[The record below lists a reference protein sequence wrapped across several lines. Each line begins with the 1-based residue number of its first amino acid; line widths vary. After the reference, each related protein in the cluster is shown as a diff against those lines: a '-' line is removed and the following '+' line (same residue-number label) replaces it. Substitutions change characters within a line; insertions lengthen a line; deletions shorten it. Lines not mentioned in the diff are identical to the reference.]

1 MATKWKRFTRNSLTK
16 GVAFVLAVL
25 LSGGIVWS
33 AGMLALKLSV
43 DGFAP
48 DILFDKNQWMW
59 QSMYEEHLRAAILY
73 DDLRANR
80 TEETIRAGETV
91 SEQDIVNALY
101 EDYLENSDYGSDAT
115 QNKEERLT
123 DKKLEKLSDEIENAV
138 YAADGVT
145 YGDDYSDEV
154 ALFTE
159 WLKRNR
165 IAYTIEKG
173 ILIQE
178 ARIAWNNMQEDL
190 NRSEDYLYYA
200 ESKKNGFVSTNVTE
214 NRTDAMD
221 QVKNCPLVYQYDPK
235 TETVSFVSDDSIA
248 ELTKQYDHF
257 ASSFADEYDGDFSY
271 GFTSEYYNTGYMTSV
286 EEGETVLGESRAMP
300 SDAVILVG
308 LTQDALNRQMST
320 IDSAYRWGWS
330 MVGVMGICTILLLLC
345 CVILC
350 SGAGRRSLDAPAERI
365 RFDHIWTEVQVLF
378 VGFVLVFGAEIAF
391 LLFKN
396 IVQSSVAGAAWFV
409 LPAGV
414 ACVVAALCLP
424 CLMSQARR
432 IKTHSF
438 WEGFVCFRAIRWLV
452 RQWKQGPRYMRVISL
467 AILVPLVCIPWF
479 TIPFVIAALLYFGV
493 RQTKELEAVMD
504 GAHRIREGETGLH
517 IEVKHS
523 RDLSQLADD
532 INGISDGLH
541 SAVDTAVKSERLKSE
556 LISNVSHDLKTPL
569 TGIVTYVDL
578 MKQLEP
584 DDPKMQEYLATV
596 VQKTQRLSTL
606 INDLLEASKASS
618 GAMKLDLTRVD
629 FDALF
634 SQACGE
640 MQPKLDAAGLD
651 IRHKTRGR
659 TDVCADG
666 RLLWRVLDNLLS
678 NCARYAAPDSR
689 VYTELCEQDGFC
701 VFTIKNISASELN
714 IPADELME
722 RFTRGD
728 RARHTEGSGLGLS
741 IARSLTERMRGSFSL
756 TVDGDLFKVV
766 VAIPLWDD
774 VWEKTKPLGADFN
787 PDATQRMK

>member
-1 MATKWKRFTRNSLTK
+1 MTK

-59 QSMYEEHLRAAILY
+59 QSMEEEHLRAAILY
-73 DDLRANR
+73 DDMRANR
-80 TEETIRAGETV
+80 SEENIRAGKTV
-91 SEQDIVNALY
+91 SDQEIINALY
-101 EDYLENSDYGSDAT
+101 EDYLNDDDYSDNAT
-115 QNKEERLT
+115 QDKEERLT
-123 DKKLEKLSDEIENAV
+123 DKKLENLSDEIQNAV
-138 YAADGVT
+138 YDM
-145 YGDDYSDEV
+145 YGEYNTDEI
-154 ALFTE
+154 ALFTA
-159 WLKRNR
+159 WLKENR
-165 IAYTIEKG
+165 IGYTIEKM
-173 ILIQE
+173 ILTQ
-178 ARIAWNNMQEDL
+178 AAWEEWSDSQSEL
-190 NRSEDYLYYA
+190 NRSGNYLYYA
-200 ESKKNGFVSTNVTE
+200 ESRDNGFVSTNLE
-214 NRTDAMD
+214 ESRADAID
-221 QVKNCPLVYQYDPK
+221 KIKSCPLVYQYDVEAD
-235 TETVSFVSDDSIA
+235 TFSFAYDDSIA
-248 ELTKQYDHF
+248 KMAKQYAF
-257 ASSFADEYDGDFSY
+257 SNSFADVYEDNYA
-271 GFTSEYYNTGYMTSV
+271 TSEVSFDWGYYNTGVVDS
-286 EEGETVLGESRAMP
+286 SASNAMP
-300 SDAVILVG
+300 SDAVILIG
-308 LTQDALNRQMST
+308 ITQEALDSHMNT
-320 IDSAYRWGWS
+320 IDGAYRWGWS
-330 MVGVMGICTILLLLC
+330 MVWVMGICTILLLLC

-365 RFDHIWTEVQVLF
+365 RFDRIWTEVQVLF

-432 IKTHSF
+432 VKTRSF

-467 AILVPLVCIPWF
+467 AILVPLACAPWV

-493 RQTKELEAVMD
+493 RQTKDLEAVMD

-517 IEVKHS
+517 IEVKYS

-618 GAMKLDLTRVD
+618 GAMKLELTRVD
-629 FDALF
+629 FEALF
-634 SQACGE
+634 AQACGE

-651 IRHKTRGR
+651 IRSRTHGR

-689 VYTELCEQDGFC
+689 VYTELREKDGFC

-741 IARSLTERMRGSFSL
+741 IARSLTERMHGRFCL
-756 TVDGDLFKVV
+756 TVDGDLFKAE

-787 PDATQRMK
+787 PDATQRLNETK